1 MVYRNKQDMENFC
14 ENGKLEHKNGY
25 DVCRA
30 VDERDGLRYD
40 LTLLRPSAQTSG
52 HYHLGA
58 EPELYEV
65 QSGQALFLIQSHNV
79 QETYLIEAKEK
90 EKVIIV
96 PGFSMRTINPAT
108 ENELIISN
116 WVANKVKNDY
126 NAFKNLQ
133 EPIKL
138 KPKPLPAELEN
149 LDFLKNPKKYSHL
162 LTIENLY
169 ERVQVYPA

>member
-14 ENGKLEHKNGY
+14 KNGKLEHKNGY

-40 LTLLRPSAQTSG
+40 LTLLHPYAQTSG

-65 QSGQALFLIQSHNV
+65 QSGQALFLTQDR
-79 QETYLIEAKEK
+79 EAKKTYIIEAEEK
-90 EKVIIV
+90 EKVV
-96 PGFSMRTINPAT
+96 FPPGYSMRTINPS
-108 ENELIISN
+108 NEKELAISN
-116 WVANKVKNDY
+116 WIDNKVKNDY

-138 KPKPLPAELEN
+138 KPKKLPKELES

-169 ERVQVYPA
+169 ERI

>member
-1 MVYRNKQDMENFC
+1 MENFC
-14 ENGKLEHKNGY
+14 ENGKLEHKDGY
-25 DVCRA
+25 DVCRG
-30 VDERDGLRYD
+30 VDERRGLRYD
-40 LTLLRPSAQTSG
+40 LTLLHPSAQTSG
-52 HYHLGA
+52 HYHLGN

-65 QSGQALFLIQSHNV
+65 QSGEALFLTQSPGAK
-79 QETYLIEAKEK
+79 ETYLIQAKEK
-90 EKVIIV
+90 EKVV
-96 PGFSMRTINPAT
+96 FPPGYSMRTINPSA

-126 NAFKNLQ
+126 NAFTSIQ

-138 KPKPLPAELEN
+138 KPKELPGELEN

-169 ERVQVYPA
+169 ERI